1 MHSLEQS
8 SLQPLLVDDRGQ
20 VALLHVCLGKGLFLL
35 SPLGSG
41 GPGLS
46 TIFTDVPIGP
56 GFLITTSLSILA
68 SLESLVAGIAI
79 VAVAPELL
87 NQVDLSSFAI
97 RLLSC
102 LVL

>member
-1 MHSLEQS
+1 MPSLEQS
-8 SLQPLLVDDRGQ
+8 SLQPLLLDAKGQ
-20 VALLHVCLGKGLFLL
+20 VVLPHDGLGNGLFLL
-35 SPLGSG
+35 NPLGSG

-56 GFLITTSLSILA
+56 GFLLTTSLSNLA

-79 VAVAPELL
+79 VAVAPELR
-87 NQVDLSSFAI
+87 NQVDLSSFI
-97 RLLSC
+97 TNLLSC